1 MLQQGD
7 IILFQG
13 NSITDSGRTRG
24 NTAAN
29 QPAALGN
36 GYPRIVTSRLLSDRP
51 DSGLQC
57 FNRGISGNKVP
68 QLAARWQQDA
78 LDLKPSVISIL
89 IGVNDMWHG
98 LNGNYKGTVDTYEQ
112 GFHDLLDRT
121 RRALPS
127 VRLVICE
134 PFVLK
139 VGAINASWFPAF
151 DGYRAAAC
159 RQAGIF
165 DAAFVPFQEVLTR
178 ALDDAPA
185 SYWLPDG
192 VHPSM
197 PGHQRMADAWLDTIA

>member
-13 NSITDSGRTRG
+13 DSITDSGRTRG
-24 NTAAN
+24 NTTAN

-98 LNGNYKGTVDTYEQ
+98 LNGNYEGTVDTYEQ
-112 GFHDLLDRT
+112 GYHDLLDRT

-134 PFVLK
+134 PFVLE
-139 VGAINASWFPAF
+139 VGAINAGWFPAF
-151 DGYRAAAC
+151 DGYRAAAR

-165 DAAFVPFQEVLTR
+165 DAVFVPFQEVLTR

-197 PGHQRMADAWLDTIA
+197 PGHQRMADAWLDAIA